1 MRPTQ
6 ITGLAPVW
14 ASTEYTVYRRGTLL
28 VGFRCWR
35 TSVVR
40 LGVNQPNTCTV
51 AGNEWLSRR
60 LRCMHICMLHVKKNT
75 VLRRLMSV

>member
-28 VGFRCWR
+28 VGFPLLAHV
-35 TSVVR
+35 SSR

-51 AGNEWLSRR
+51 LGVSSYL
-60 LRCMHICMLHVKKNT
+60 VG
-75 VLRRLMSV
+75 